1 MWPKIAPLLFAL
13 SISMNLA
20 VAGTWLVTAAY
31 ARQDEP
37 EIEGFMLDEIEIT
50 ENQARRMGPTFREF
64 RESINELA
72 EQADSAREDLLDLLD
87 ADKLDHD
94 AINETHRQ
102 IVDIQAKMQR
112 TVIEHLIAQRD
123 ILSPGQQE
131 HLFDAL
137 RQRAGRGRA
146 GGMGTGQQR
155 RRGRNGRNEPP
166 NR

>member
-1 MWPKIAPLLFAL
+1 MWPKIAPLLFVL
-13 SISMNLA
+13 SVSMNLA

-31 ARQDEP
+31 ARPDEP
-37 EIEGFMLDEIEIT
+37 ELEGFMLDEIEIT
-50 ENQARRMGPTFREF
+50 ERQARRMGPTFREF

-72 EQADSAREDLLDLLD
+72 EQADSAREDLLD
-87 ADKLDHD
+87 AGELDHD
-94 AINETHRQ
+94 AINATHRQ
-102 IVDIQAKMQR
+102 IVDIQARMQR

-123 ILSPGQQE
+123 ILSTQQQE

-146 GGMGTGQQR
+146 GGMGDGQQR
-155 RRGRNGRNEPP
+155 RRGRDGRNEPT